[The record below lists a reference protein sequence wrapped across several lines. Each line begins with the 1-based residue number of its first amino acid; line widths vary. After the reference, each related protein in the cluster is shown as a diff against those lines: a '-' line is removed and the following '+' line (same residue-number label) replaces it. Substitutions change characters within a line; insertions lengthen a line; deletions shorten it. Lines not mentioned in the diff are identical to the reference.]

1 MKKNPTNKSLDS
13 DLEVAGVIAGLIII
27 VAAIAAFLD
36 YKDGREIFMV
46 IFGIGVIFNGII
58 SGINWYKRQT
68 VRGVIFM
75 ILAILFLFIL
85 AGTIIYY

>member
-1 MKKNPTNKSLDS
+1 MKKNPTKKSLDT

-27 VAAIAAFLD
+27 VAAIVAFLD

-75 ILAILFLFIL
+75 ILAILFLFIC